1 MRNNNLLQISRATIA
16 LPGRRT
22 RPASAIMALLLE
34 ASVASEIEPIAV
46 RKNLTTPRVGQT
58 ANPSSQERNDL
69 VPLLLIGASTL
80 LVHMLAAGRY
90 GFNRDELS
98 IMEDAR
104 HLAWGYV
111 AYPPLTPFFGRL
123 ALTLFGTS
131 LVGFRFFSA
140 LVQAITV
147 VLTGCMAKDMSG
159 GRAAQVVAA
168 CASIPFSLGVG
179 ALMQY
184 MTFDCFAWVL
194 TAFFLVRL
202 FKTSNPRYFL
212 LVGASIG
219 LGMLAKYTMLFFAA
233 GVLAGLLFNDSRKYF
248 RTIWPWLG
256 LLISL
261 LMVAPNFLWQVR
273 HHFVTYDFLRF
284 IHQRDVA
291 EGLTRSFLPDQ
302 LEMTLLSFPL
312 WIAGLYFCLRTREG
326 RNFRTLAWMFLVT
339 FGLFLVAKGR
349 GYYLAP
355 AYPMLYA
362 AGGVWGER
370 WLHALRSELAKPVRI
385 AVAAAL
391 LLSILG
397 AMAVALPLAP
407 VHSAWFRLADRVNLT
422 LRDEIGWQDL
432 VSTFSQVRDSLPAES
447 RAHLGILAENY
458 GEVGAINL
466 YGPSHGLPRAISGV
480 NSSWERGYGDPP
492 PQTLLIV
499 GLPRAFVEAN
509 FNSCRLVAQNTNTFG
524 IVNEET
530 TERRDIFLCGP
541 PKAGWQQFWR
551 TFQYYA

>member
-1 MRNNNLLQISRATIA
+1 M
-16 LPGRRT
+16 
-22 RPASAIMALLLE
+22 ASNP
-34 ASVASEIEPIAV
+34 EPIAPDDGLNTTQSPSATSHP
-46 RKNLTTPRVGQT
+46 KNDFVI
-58 ANPSSQERNDL
+58 
-69 VPLLLIGASTL
+69 LLAIAAGTL
-80 LVHMLAAGRY
+80 LVHLLTANRY

-98 IMEDAR
+98 FLEDAR
-104 HLAWGYV
+104 HLSWGYV

-123 ALTLFGTS
+123 ALDLFGAS

-147 VLTGCMAKDMSG
+147 VLTGCMAKDMGG
-159 GRAAQVVAA
+159 GRAAQIVAA

-184 MTFDCFAWVL
+184 MTFDYFAWVL

-202 FKTSNPRYFL
+202 LKTSNPRYFL

-219 LGMLAKYTMLFFAA
+219 LGVMAKYTILFFAV
-233 GVLAGLLFNDSRKYF
+233 GVLAGLLLSEARKYF

-261 LMVAPNFLWQVR
+261 FIVAPNFLWQAQ

-291 EGLTRSFLPDQ
+291 EGLTHSFLPDQ

-326 RNFRTLAWMFLVT
+326 RNCRALAWIFFVT
-339 FGLFLVAKGR
+339 LGLFLVAKGR

-370 WLHALRSELAKPVRI
+370 WLSTLTVARAKKVRV
-385 AVAAAL
+385 AVAGAL
-391 LLSILG
+391 ALNILG

-407 VHSAWFRLADRVNLT
+407 VPSAWFRLADKVNVT
-422 LRDEIGWQDL
+422 LRDEIGWEDL
-432 VSTFSQVRDSLPAES
+432 VSTLSQVRDSLPAES
-447 RAHLGILAENY
+447 RTHLGILAENF
-458 GEVGAINL
+458 GEAGAINL
-466 YGPSHGLPRAISGV
+466 YGPRHGLPRAISGV
-480 NSSWERGYGDPP
+480 NSSWERGYGDPS
-492 PQTLLIV
+492 PQTLIMV
-499 GLPRAFVEAN
+499 GFPRAFVEAN
-509 FNSCRLVAQNTNTFG
+509 FASCRLVAQNTNALG

-530 TERRDIFLCGP
+530 TERRDIFVCGP
-541 PKAGWQQFWR
+541 PKAGWPQFWR
-551 TFQYYA
+551 NFQYYA

>member
-1 MRNNNLLQISRATIA
+1 MASNPKPIA
-16 LPGRRT
+16 LAGGLNT
-22 RPASAIMALLLE
+22 NQSSSAASHPKNDFAILL
-34 ASVASEIEPIAV
+34 AIAAGT
-46 RKNLTTPRVGQT
+46 LLAHLLT
-58 ANPSSQERNDL
+58 AN
-69 VPLLLIGASTL
+69 
-80 LVHMLAAGRY
+80 RY
-90 GFNRDELS
+90 GFNRDELA
-98 IMEDAR
+98 ILEDAR

-140 LVQAITV
+140 LVQAISV
-147 VLTGCMAKDMSG
+147 VLTGSMVKDMGG

-168 CASIPFSLGVG
+168 CASIPFSLGAG

-184 MTFDCFAWVL
+184 MSFDYFAWVL

-202 FKTSNPRYFL
+202 LKTSNPRYFL

-219 LGMLAKYTMLFFAA
+219 LGMLAKYTMLFFAT
-233 GVLAGLLFNDSRKYF
+233 GILAGLLLSDTRKYF
-248 RTIWPWLG
+248 HTTWPWLG

-261 LMVAPNFLWQVR
+261 LVVAPNFLWQVR
-273 HHFVTYDFLRF
+273 HHFITYDFLRF

-291 EGLTRSFLPDQ
+291 EGLTSTFLPDQ

-312 WIAGLYFCLRTREG
+312 WIAGLYFCLRSRQSRYLRALGWT
-326 RNFRTLAWMFLVT
+326 FLVT
-339 FGLFLVAKGR
+339 MSLFVFAKGR

-355 AYPMLYA
+355 AYSMLYA
-362 AGGVWGER
+362 AGAVWGER
-370 WLHALRSELAKPVRI
+370 WLSTLNFARAQAVRV
-385 AVAAAL
+385 AVTAAL
-391 LLSILG
+391 ALSILG

-407 VHSAWFRLADRVNLT
+407 INSPWFRLADKVNLT

-432 VSTFSQVRDSLPAES
+432 VSTLAQLRDSLPLES

-466 YGPSHGLPRAISGV
+466 YGPSRGLPRAISGV

-492 PQTLLIV
+492 PQILIV
-499 GLPRAFVEAN
+499 VGFPRAFVETS
-509 FNSCRLVAQNTNTFG
+509 FDSCRLAAQNTNSLG
-524 IVNEET
+524 VVNEET

-541 PKAGWQQFWR
+541 PKSGWPQFWR
-551 TFQYYA
+551 TFQYFA

>member
-1 MRNNNLLQISRATIA
+1 M
-16 LPGRRT
+16 
-22 RPASAIMALLLE
+22 ASK
-34 ASVASEIEPIAV
+34 IEPSP
-46 RKNLTTPRVGQT
+46 LVGDPPT
-58 ANPSSQERNDL
+58 AKLPPAPAAPLRARNDL
-69 VPLLLIGASTL
+69 ALLICIGASTL
-80 LVHMLAAGRY
+80 LVHLLAAGRY

-98 IMEDAR
+98 VLEDAR

-123 ALTLFGTS
+123 ALALFGTS

-140 LVQAITV
+140 LAQAVCV
-147 VLTGCMAKDMSG
+147 VLTGCIAKDMGG

-184 MTFDCFAWVL
+184 MTFDYFAWVL
-194 TAFFLVRL
+194 TSFFLVRL
-202 FKTSNPRYFL
+202 LKSSNSRYFL
-212 LVGASIG
+212 VVGASIG
-219 LGMLAKYTMLFFAA
+219 LGMLAKYTMLFFAL
-233 GVLAGLLFNDSRKYF
+233 GVLAGLLLGDARKYF

-261 LMVAPNFLWQVR
+261 VIVAPNFLWQVR

-284 IHQRDVA
+284 IHRRDVS
-291 EGLTRSFLPDQ
+291 EGLTQSFLPDQ

-326 RNFRTLAWMFLVT
+326 RNFRALAWTFLVT
-339 FGLFLVAKGR
+339 LVLFVVAKGR

-362 AGGVWGER
+362 AGGVWLER
-370 WLHALRSELAKPVRI
+370 WISTLNATRARTVRA

-391 LLSILG
+391 ALSILG

-407 VHSAWFRLADRVNLT
+407 IPSRWFRLADKVNLT
-422 LRDEIGWQDL
+422 FRDEIGWEDL
-432 VSTFSQVRDSLPAES
+432 VSTLAQVRDSLPAES
-447 RAHLGILAENY
+447 RMHLGILAENY

-466 YGPSHGLPRAISGV
+466 YGPSHGLPRAISGE

-492 PQTLLIV
+492 PQTLIIV
-499 GLPRAFVEAN
+499 GFPRDFVEAN
-509 FNSCRLVAQNTNTFG
+509 FVSCRLAAQNTNALG
-524 IVNEET
+524 VVNEET
-530 TERRDIFLCGP
+530 TDRHEIFLCGP
-541 PKAGWQQFWR
+541 PKAGWPSFWQN
-551 TFQYYA
+551 FQYYA

>member
-1 MRNNNLLQISRATIA
+1 
-16 LPGRRT
+16 
-22 RPASAIMALLLE
+22 MALLFE
-34 ASVASEIEPIAV
+34 VSVASKIEPNAV
-46 RKNLTTPRVGQT
+46 LGNVTTPGAGRT
-58 ANPSSQERNDL
+58 ANSSLSVRNDFA
-69 VPLLLIGASTL
+69 LLLSIAAGTL
-80 LVHMLAAGRY
+80 LVHLLAAGRY
-90 GFNRDELS
+90 GFNRDELA
-98 IMEDAR
+98 ILEDAR

-140 LVQAITV
+140 LVQAISV
-147 VLTGCMAKDMSG
+147 VLTGCMANDMGG
-159 GRAAQVVAA
+159 GRGAQVVAA
-168 CASIPFSLGVG
+168 CASIPFSLGAG

-184 MTFDCFAWVL
+184 MTFDYFAWVL

-202 FKTSNPRYFL
+202 LKTCNPRYFL

-219 LGMLAKYTMLFFAA
+219 LGMLAKYTMLFFAV
-233 GVLAGLLFNDSRKYF
+233 GVLTGLLFSDARKYF

-256 LLISL
+256 LGISL

-284 IHQRDVA
+284 LHQRDVS
-291 EGLTRSFLPDQ
+291 EGLTQTFLPDQ

-312 WIAGLYFCLRTREG
+312 WIAGLYFCLRSRDG
-326 RNFRTLAWMFLVT
+326 RNFRALGWMFIMTLA
-339 FGLFLVAKGR
+339 LFLIAKGR

-370 WLHALRSELAKPVRI
+370 WISTLSAARAQAVRVVV
-385 AVAAAL
+385 AVALA
-391 LLSILG
+391 LSILG

-407 VHSAWFRLADRVNLT
+407 IHSAWFRLADKVNLT

-432 VSTFSQVRDSLPAES
+432 VSTIAQVRDSFPPES

-492 PQTLLIV
+492 PQILIV
-499 GLPRAFVEAN
+499 VGFPRAFVEAN
-509 FNSCRLVAQNTNTFG
+509 FDSCRFAAQNTNSLG
-524 IVNEET
+524 VVNEET

-551 TFQYYA
+551 NFQYYA

>member
-1 MRNNNLLQISRATIA
+1 MPREDFPVAFSFCTRAQSPLQAVIMAQFSEAHVTAESEPITLAEGHRTIEV
-16 LPGRRT
+16 
-22 RPASAIMALLLE
+22 RPAPAAPSRLRNDFALL
-34 ASVASEIEPIAV
+34 VC
-46 RKNLTTPRVGQT
+46 
-58 ANPSSQERNDL
+58 
-69 VPLLLIGASTL
+69 IGAGTL
-80 LVHMLAAGRY
+80 LVHLLAAGRY
-90 GFNRDELS
+90 GFNRDELA
-98 IMEDAR
+98 ILEDAR

-140 LVQAITV
+140 LVQAISV
-147 VLTGCMAKDMSG
+147 VLTGCMAKDMG
-159 GRAAQVVAA
+159 GRRAAQIVAA
-168 CASIPFSLGVG
+168 CASIPFSLGTG

-184 MTFDCFAWVL
+184 MSFDYFAWVL

-202 FKTSNPRYFL
+202 LKTSNPRYFL

-219 LGMLAKYTMLFFAA
+219 LGMLAKYTMLFFAM
-233 GVLAGLLFNDSRKYF
+233 GVLAGIIFSDARKYLS
-248 RTIWPWLG
+248 TIWPWLG
-256 LLISL
+256 LLVSFLI
-261 LMVAPNFLWQVR
+261 VAPNFLWQVQ

-291 EGLTRSFLPDQ
+291 EGLTQSFLPDQ

-312 WIAGLYFCLRTREG
+312 WIAGLYFCLRSREG
-326 RNFRTLAWMFLVT
+326 RNFRALGWMFIVSLA
-339 FGLFLVAKGR
+339 LFLIAKGR

-370 WLHALRSELAKPVRI
+370 WLSTLSVGRAQAVRAAVSAGLALG
-385 AVAAAL
+385 
-391 LLSILG
+391 ILG

-407 VHSAWFRLADRVNLT
+407 IHSAWFRFADRVNLT
-422 LRDEIGWQDL
+422 LRDEIGWEDL
-432 VSTFSQVRDSLPAES
+432 VSTLAQVRDSLPPES

-458 GEVGAINL
+458 GEAGAINL
-466 YGPSHGLPRAISGV
+466 YGPNRGLPRAISGV

-492 PQTLLIV
+492 PQTLIV
-499 GLPRAFVEAN
+499 VGFPRAFVQAN
-509 FNSCRLVAQNTNTFG
+509 FDSCTLAAQNTNSLG
-524 IVNEET
+524 VVNEET

-541 PKAGWQQFWR
+541 PKAGWPQFWR
-551 TFQYYA
+551 DFQYYA

>member
-1 MRNNNLLQISRATIA
+1 
-16 LPGRRT
+16 
-22 RPASAIMALLLE
+22 
-34 ASVASEIEPIAV
+34 VASNPEPIAPAHGL
-46 RKNLTTPRVGQT
+46 NTTQS
-58 ANPSSQERNDL
+58 PSATSHPKSDFAI
-69 VPLLLIGASTL
+69 LLAIAAGTL
-80 LVHMLAAGRY
+80 LVHLLAAGRY

-98 IMEDAR
+98 FLEDAR

-111 AYPPLTPFFGRL
+111 CYPPLTPFLGRL

-140 LVQAITV
+140 LVQAVSV
-147 VLTGCMAKDMSG
+147 VLTGCMAKDMGG

-184 MTFDCFAWVL
+184 MTFDYFAWVL

-202 FKTSNPRYFL
+202 LKTSNPRYFVP
-212 LVGASIG
+212 VGVSIG
-219 LGMLAKYTMLFFAA
+219 LGMMAKYTMLFFAI
-233 GVLAGLLFNDSRKYF
+233 GVLAGLLLSDTRKYF

-261 LMVAPNFLWQVR
+261 FIVAPNFRWQAQ

-291 EGLTRSFLPDQ
+291 EGLTQTFLPDQ

-326 RNFRTLAWMFLVT
+326 RNFRALAWIFLVT
-339 FGLFLVAKGR
+339 LGLFLVAKGR

-370 WLHALRSELAKPVRI
+370 WLSTLTVARAKKVRV

-391 LLSILG
+391 ALNIFG

-407 VHSAWFRLADRVNLT
+407 VPSAWFRLADKVNVT
-422 LRDEIGWQDL
+422 LRDEIGWEDL
-432 VSTFSQVRDSLPAES
+432 VSTLAQVRESLPADS
-447 RAHLGILAENY
+447 RSHLGILAENY
-458 GEVGAINL
+458 GEVGAVNL
-466 YGPSHGLPRAISGV
+466 YGPSRGLPRAISGV

-492 PQTLLIV
+492 PQTLMIV
-499 GLPRAFVEAN
+499 GFPRAFVEAN
-509 FNSCRLVAQNTNTFG
+509 FNSCRLAAQNTNSFG

-530 TERRDIFLCGP
+530 TERRDIFVCGP
-541 PKAGWQQFWR
+541 PKAGWPQFWR
-551 TFQYYA
+551 NFQYYA

>member
-1 MRNNNLLQISRATIA
+1 MTHSFPFPRVIRICAGASR
-16 LPGRRT
+16 LPGFCYHGASFRGFVSPNSKPSPLREGGST
-22 RPASAIMALLLE
+22 AVAQPAAESRSRDRNDFALLV
-34 ASVASEIEPIAV
+34 SIAAG
-46 RKNLTTPRVGQT
+46 T
-58 ANPSSQERNDL
+58 
-69 VPLLLIGASTL
+69 LLIHL
-80 LVHMLAAGRY
+80 LAAGRY
-90 GFNRDELS
+90 GFNRDELAFL
-98 IMEDAR
+98 EDAR

-111 AYPPLTPFFGRL
+111 AYPPLTPFLGRL
-123 ALTLFGTS
+123 ALTFFGTS

-147 VLTGCMAKDMSG
+147 VLTGCMAKDMGG

-184 MTFDCFAWVL
+184 MTFDYFAWVL

-202 FKTSNPRYFL
+202 FRTSNPRYFL
-212 LVGASIG
+212 LVGVSIG
-219 LGMLAKYTMLFFAA
+219 LGMLAKYTMLFFAVA
-233 GVLAGLLFNDSRKYF
+233 VLAGLVLSDARKYL

-261 LMVAPNFLWQVR
+261 LMVAPNFLWQVQ

-284 IHQRDVA
+284 LHQRDVA
-291 EGLTRSFLPDQ
+291 EGLTRTFLPDQ

-312 WIAGLYFCLRTREG
+312 WIAGLYFCLRSREG
-326 RNFRTLAWMFLVT
+326 RNFRALAWMFIVTLV
-339 FGLFLVAKGR
+339 LFLIAKGR

-370 WLHALRSELAKPVRI
+370 WLATLSAGRAQAVRVS
-385 AVAAAL
+385 VAAAL
-391 LLSILG
+391 ALSILG

-407 VHSAWFRLADRVNLT
+407 VHSAWFRFADKVNLT
-422 LRDEIGWQDL
+422 LRDEIGWEDL
-432 VSTFSQVRDSLPAES
+432 VSTLAQIRDSLPAES

-466 YGPSHGLPRAISGV
+466 YGPSHGLPRAISGE

-492 PQTLLIV
+492 PQTLIIV
-499 GLPRAFVEAN
+499 GFPRAFVEAN
-509 FNSCRLVAQNTNTFG
+509 FDSCTLAAQNTNSLG
-524 IVNEET
+524 VVNEET

-551 TFQYYA
+551 NFQYYA

>member
-1 MRNNNLLQISRATIA
+1 
-16 LPGRRT
+16 
-22 RPASAIMALLLE
+22 
-34 ASVASEIEPIAV
+34 VAANPEPIAPADGLNTTQSPSATS
-46 RKNLTTPRVGQT
+46 RPKNDFAILMAIAAG
-58 ANPSSQERNDL
+58 
-69 VPLLLIGASTL
+69 TL
-80 LVHMLAAGRY
+80 LVHLLAAGRY

-98 IMEDAR
+98 FLEDAR
-104 HLAWGYV
+104 HLSWGYV

-123 ALTLFGTS
+123 ALGLFGTS

-140 LVQAITV
+140 LVQAVSV
-147 VLTGCMAKDMSG
+147 VLTGSMAKDMGG

-184 MTFDCFAWVL
+184 MSFDYFAWVL
-194 TAFFLVRL
+194 TAFFLVHL
-202 FKTSNPRYFL
+202 IKTSNPRYFV

-219 LGMLAKYTMLFFAA
+219 LGMLAKYTMLFLAI
-233 GVLAGLLFNDSRKYF
+233 GVLAGLLLSDTRKYL

-261 LMVAPNFLWQVR
+261 IIVAPNFLWQAQ

-291 EGLTRSFLPDQ
+291 EGLTQSFLPDQ

-326 RNFRTLAWMFLVT
+326 RNFRALAWTFLVT
-339 FGLFLVAKGR
+339 LGLFLLAKGR

-362 AGGVWGER
+362 VGAVWGER
-370 WLHALRSELAKPVRI
+370 WVSTLTVARAKKIRV

-391 LLSILG
+391 TLNILG

-407 VHSAWFRLADRVNLT
+407 VPSAWFRLADKVNVT
-422 LRDEIGWQDL
+422 LRDEIGWEDL
-432 VSTFSQVRDSLPAES
+432 VTTLTQVRDSLPAES
-447 RAHLGILAENY
+447 RAQLGILAENY

-466 YGPSHGLPRAISGV
+466 YGPSHGLPRAMSGV

-492 PQTLLIV
+492 PQTLIIV
-499 GLPRAFVEAN
+499 GFPRAFVEAN
-509 FNSCRLVAQNTNTFG
+509 FASCRLAAQNTNSLG
-524 IVNEET
+524 VVNEET
-530 TERRDIFLCGP
+530 TERRDIFVCGP

-551 TFQYYA
+551 TFQYFA

>member
-1 MRNNNLLQISRATIA
+1 
-16 LPGRRT
+16 
-22 RPASAIMALLLE
+22 MA
-34 ASVASEIEPIAV
+34 ANPEPIAPADGLNTTQSPSATS
-46 RKNLTTPRVGQT
+46 RPKNDFAILMAIAAG
-58 ANPSSQERNDL
+58 
-69 VPLLLIGASTL
+69 TL
-80 LVHMLAAGRY
+80 LVHLLAAGRY

-98 IMEDAR
+98 FLEDAR
-104 HLAWGYV
+104 HLSWGYV

-123 ALTLFGTS
+123 ALGLFGTS

-140 LVQAITV
+140 LVQAVSV
-147 VLTGCMAKDMSG
+147 VLTGSMAKDMGG

-184 MTFDCFAWVL
+184 MSFDYFAWVL
-194 TAFFLVRL
+194 TAFFLVHL
-202 FKTSNPRYFL
+202 IKTSNPRYFV

-219 LGMLAKYTMLFFAA
+219 LGMLAKYTMLFLAI
-233 GVLAGLLFNDSRKYF
+233 GVLAGLLLSDTRKYL

-261 LMVAPNFLWQVR
+261 IIVAPNFLWQAQ

-291 EGLTRSFLPDQ
+291 EGLTQSFLPDQ

-326 RNFRTLAWMFLVT
+326 RNFRALAWTFLVT
-339 FGLFLVAKGR
+339 LGLFLLAKGR

-362 AGGVWGER
+362 VGAVWGER
-370 WLHALRSELAKPVRI
+370 WVSTLTVARAKKIRV

-391 LLSILG
+391 TLNILG

-407 VHSAWFRLADRVNLT
+407 VPSAWFRLADKVNVT
-422 LRDEIGWQDL
+422 LRDEIGWEDL
-432 VSTFSQVRDSLPAES
+432 VTTLTQVRDSLPAES
-447 RAHLGILAENY
+447 RAQLGILAENY

-466 YGPSHGLPRAISGV
+466 YGPSHGLPRAMSGV

-492 PQTLLIV
+492 PQTLIIV
-499 GLPRAFVEAN
+499 GFPRAFVEAN
-509 FNSCRLVAQNTNTFG
+509 FASCRLAAQNTNSLG
-524 IVNEET
+524 VVNEET
-530 TERRDIFLCGP
+530 TERRDIFVCGP

-551 TFQYYA
+551 TFQYFA